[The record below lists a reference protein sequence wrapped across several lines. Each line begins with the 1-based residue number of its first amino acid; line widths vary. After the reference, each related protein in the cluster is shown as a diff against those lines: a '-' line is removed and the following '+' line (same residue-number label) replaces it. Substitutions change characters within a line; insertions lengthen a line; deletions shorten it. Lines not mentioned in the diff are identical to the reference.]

1 MQQIRTMCLKLL
13 GSATVKPMTKNKKII
28 IAMEFIELIAY
39 IVLGLITLPIV
50 LLLNIANSFY
60 NKFKKLIN
68 V

>member
-1 MQQIRTMCLKLL
+1 MCQKLL
-13 GSATVKPMTKNKKII
+13 GSATVKPMTKNKKIV

-39 IVLGLITLPIV
+39 VVLGLIALPIV
-50 LLLNIANSFY
+50 IVLNIANSFY

>member
-1 MQQIRTMCLKLL
+1 
-13 GSATVKPMTKNKKII
+13 MTKNKRII

-39 IVLGLITLPIV
+39 VVLGLIALPIV
-50 LLLNIANSFY
+50 IVLNIANSFY